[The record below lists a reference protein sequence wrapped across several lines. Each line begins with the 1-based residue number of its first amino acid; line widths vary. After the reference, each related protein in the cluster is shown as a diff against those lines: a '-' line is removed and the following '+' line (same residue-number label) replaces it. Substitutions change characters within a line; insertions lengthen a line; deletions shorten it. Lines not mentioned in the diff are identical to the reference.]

1 MAIQLRKRFGQHL
14 LVDPETI
21 SDIVQTL
28 NPTRL
33 QNICEIG
40 PGLGAITIPIL
51 KQVGTLQAI
60 EIDRDLCKELEK
72 KCKEV
77 GELTLHQSDV
87 LNFNFNEIANPD
99 QKCRLIGN
107 LPYNISTPLL
117 FHLLHFSNVIK
128 DMHFMLQKEVVDRIT
143 ATPAHSTYSR
153 LSIMMQSYYKVENI
167 FDITPDKFSPPPKV
181 ISSFMRL
188 IPSELS
194 QNKITNREFFNKVV
208 ELSFQQRRKTIKNNL
223 VSIATEAQLQ
233 QASINPSQRPQEISI
248 EQFITLSN
256 QLAN

>member
-1 MAIQLRKRFGQHL
+1 MHHTPRRRFGQNFLVDSQVIADIVHAIHPAKNNL
-14 LVDPETI
+14 LV
-21 SDIVQTL
+21 
-28 NPTRL
+28 
-33 QNICEIG
+33 EIG
-40 PGLGAITIPIL
+40 PGLGALTQPL
-51 KQVGTLQAI
+51 LRLLNHLHVI
-60 EIDRDLCKELEK
+60 EIDYDIVERLHQKFTEKELTIYLASALEFDFS
-72 KCKEV
+72 
-77 GELTLHQSDV
+77 TLGKNLRV
-87 LNFNFNEIANPD
+87 V
-99 QKCRLIGN
+99 GN
-107 LPYNISTPLL
+107 LPYNISTPIL
-117 FHLLHFSNVIK
+117 FHLSKFATYID

-153 LSIMMQSYYKVENI
+153 LSVMMQSYYKVEKL